1 MNTRA
6 RRSRQPPNAA
16 LGALFLL
23 LGATALGGCAQ
34 QATVQSAWQEG
45 VARDQTFT
53 RMLVVGVSPD
63 INQRCAFE
71 RFLAGEIQSPSVQ
84 AITSCDA
91 MTTKIPLT
99 VENVER
105 AVAAQRV
112 DSVLATRL
120 VAAHGAA
127 AEGGTG
133 DTRGGGRY
141 KATDLGY
148 WDSYYGLYGV
158 PVVYGE
164 FQTSPSI
171 FTFSGEVEIASRLYS
186 TKDAKLVYE
195 LTTTARDLQSRTSA
209 MAELT
214 IPIAERLRRDGLI
227 R

>member
-1 MNTRA
+1 VTIRA
-6 RRSRQPPNAA
+6 HRHRQPRSAA
-16 LGALFLL
+16 LGGLLLL

-34 QATVQSAWQEG
+34 QVTVHSAWQEG
-45 VARDQTFT
+45 VARDQSFT
-53 RMLVVGVSPD
+53 RMLIVGVSPD
-63 INQRCAFE
+63 INQRCPFE

-105 AVAAQRV
+105 AIAEHRV

-120 VAAHGAA
+120 VASQAA
-127 AEGGTG
+127 AEEGGTG

-148 WDSYYGLYGV
+148 WNSYYGLYGV

-164 FQTSPSI
+164 FQTTPSI
-171 FTFSGEVEIASRLYS
+171 FTFSGEVEIVSKLYS
-186 TKDAKLVYE
+186 TQDSKLVYE
-195 LTTTARDLQSRTSA
+195 MTTKARDLQSRASA
-209 MAELT
+209 LAEIT
-214 IPIAERLRRDGLI
+214 IPIADRLRRDGLI

>member
-1 MNTRA
+1 VNSRA
-6 RRSRQPPNAA
+6 RRNRQPRSAA
-16 LGALFLL
+16 LGALLLL
-23 LGATALGGCAQ
+23 LGAATLGGCAPQ
-34 QATVQSAWQEG
+34 VTVRSAWQEG
-45 VARDQTFT
+45 VARDLSFT

-71 RFLAGEIQSPSVQ
+71 RFLAAEIQSPAVQ

-105 AVAAQRV
+105 AIAAQGV

-120 VAAHGAA
+120 VGSQVAA

-164 FQTSPSI
+164 FQTTPSI
-171 FTFSGEVEIASRLYS
+171 FTFSGEVEIASKLYS
-186 TKDAKLVYE
+186 TRESKLVYE
-195 LTTTARDLQSRTSA
+195 LTTKARDLQSRNAA
-209 MAELT
+209 MAEIT
-214 IPIAERLRRDGLI
+214 IPIAERLRRDGLV